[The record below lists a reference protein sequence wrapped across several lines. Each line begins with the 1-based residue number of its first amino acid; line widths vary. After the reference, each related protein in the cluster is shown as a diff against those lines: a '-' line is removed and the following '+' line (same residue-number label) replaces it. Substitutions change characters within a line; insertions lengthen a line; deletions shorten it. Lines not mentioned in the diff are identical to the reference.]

1 MHGMFVAV
9 AAVVISARSLI
20 IVNIGGFTAA
30 AATRRRRGGGSVGI
44 MRMRLIL
51 VTNGWIVRIE
61 MFDNGRNGRIT
72 VGDTID
78 EDHPLS
84 CLLLLLL

>member
-78 EDHPLS
+78 DDHPL
-84 CLLLLLL
+84 LLRL

>member
-1 MHGMFVAV
+1 MHGMFVAI
-9 AAVVISARSLI
+9 AAVVIVIIARSLI
-20 IVNIGGFTAA
+20 IVNIGGFT
-30 AATRRRRGGGSVGI
+30 TTTTRRRGGGSVGI
-44 MRMRLIL
+44 MRMCLIL

-84 CLLLLLL
+84 CLLLL